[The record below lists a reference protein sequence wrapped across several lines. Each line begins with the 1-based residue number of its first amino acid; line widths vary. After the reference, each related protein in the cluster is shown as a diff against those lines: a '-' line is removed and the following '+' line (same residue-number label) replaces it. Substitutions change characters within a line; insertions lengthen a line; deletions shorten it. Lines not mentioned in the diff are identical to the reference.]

1 MSRIAIVIVVLA
13 LFFGSQ
19 SVFTVNEAQRA
30 IKLKLQE
37 VVKTDYEPGLYF
49 QIPMVNSVIKF
60 DGRIQTL
67 DAKPQRYLT
76 FEKKNVVVDSFVKWR
91 IGDGPD
97 DLRNY
102 YTSVGGD
109 PLRANQRLFQLVDK
123 ALRDEFGKRTI
134 QEAVSGERAE
144 IMTILMDIVSPKVAE
159 FGIKL
164 VDVRIKRVDLPPDI
178 SQAVF
183 DRMSAERE
191 RIAKELRAR
200 GLAEAERIRAEA
212 RREQTV
218 IQAKAYREG
227 QISRGVGD
235 ARAAEI
241 YAKAYN
247 KDPEFYS
254 FYRSLGA
261 YTEAFRDK
269 GDIIVLEPDSEF
281 FKYFKRSTVK

>member
-1 MSRIAIVIVVLA
+1 MQRIAIVIVILA

-30 IKLKLQE
+30 VKLKLQE

-49 QIPMVNSVIKF
+49 QVPMVNSVIKF

-76 FEKKNVVVDSFVKWR
+76 FEKKNVQVDSFVKWR

-123 ALRDEFGKRTI
+123 ALRDEIGKRTI

-144 IMTILMDIVSPKVAE
+144 IMRIINEIIAKKAIEL
-159 FGIKL
+159 GIKL
-164 VDVRIKRVDLPPDI
+164 VDIRIKRVDLPADI

-183 DRMSAERE
+183 DRMSAERD

-200 GLAEAERIRAEA
+200 GRAQAERIRAEA
-212 RREQTV
+212 DREYTV
-218 IQAKAYREG
+218 ILAKAYSEG
-227 QISRGVGD
+227 QSNRGDGD
-235 ARAAEI
+235 ARAAEL
-241 YAKAYN
+241 YARAYN

-254 FYRSLGA
+254 FYRSLNA
-261 YTEAFRDK
+261 YTEAFKDK
-269 GDIIVLEPDSEF
+269 DDIIVLEPDSEF
-281 FKYFKRSTVK
+281 FKYYKRSTIK